1 MAQASLPAV
10 FKIMLIQLLIINV
23 LIFAGLILF
32 LRFIFSRG
40 LNTAVTKL
48 NQLQEENSARESQ
61 LNEELRRA
69 REESDA
75 QIKRGKEEA
84 EAVIEEAKKEGM
96 ALRLKIEEEARSQA
110 EKIIL
115 QTKEEAKKFR
125 ESAQK
130 DIENQAL
137 GFAVELIKNT
147 FTGENNTLA
156 HKQFVVNEVIEEIAR
171 IPKERFSSSVDT
183 VRIISALPLD
193 GAARDSLKEILSRK
207 LEAFD
212 TKEETDN
219 GLICGLVVEMR
230 GLVVDG
236 SLRNRLNR
244 AMSYLKK

>member
-1 MAQASLPAV
+1 
-10 FKIMLIQLLIINV
+10 MLIQLLIINV

-40 LNTAVTKL
+40 LNTAVSKL

-61 LNEELRRA
+61 LNQELRRA
-69 REESDA
+69 QEESEA
-75 QIKRGKEEA
+75 QIKRGKEEV
-84 EAVIEEAKKEGM
+84 EAIIEEAKKEGM
-96 ALRLKIEEEARSQA
+96 VSRLKTEEEARSQA

-115 QTKEEAKKFR
+115 QAKEEAKKFR
-125 ESAQK
+125 EGAQK

-156 HKQFVVNEVIEEIAR
+156 HKQFVDEVIEEIAR
-171 IPKERFSSSVDT
+171 IPKDKFSSSADT
-183 VRIISALPLD
+183 VKIISALPLD
-193 GAARDSLKEILSRK
+193 GPARDSLKRILSGK
-207 LEAFD
+207 LGAFD

-219 GLICGLVVEMR
+219 SLICGLVVEMR

-244 AMSYLKK
+244 AIKNRDTSHFSQKIDS

>member
-1 MAQASLPAV
+1 
-10 FKIMLIQLLIINV
+10 MLIQLLIINV

-115 QTKEEAKKFR
+115 QTKE
-125 ESAQK
+125 
-130 DIENQAL
+130 
-137 GFAVELIKNT
+137 
-147 FTGENNTLA
+147 
-156 HKQFVVNEVIEEIAR
+156 
-171 IPKERFSSSVDT
+171 
-183 VRIISALPLD
+183 
-193 GAARDSLKEILSRK
+193 
-207 LEAFD
+207 
-212 TKEETDN
+212 
-219 GLICGLVVEMR
+219 
-230 GLVVDG
+230 
-236 SLRNRLNR
+236 
-244 AMSYLKK
+244 

>member
-156 HKQFVVNEVIEEIAR
+156 HKQFVNEVIEEIAR